1 MTKAPLALLVMGKT
15 LYRKDL
21 RLKNQ
26 FVEHMVVTEGG
37 GDGIV
42 NKNRWK
48 GTKVGNNA
56 QSFYED
62 FTWNVHYIS
71 SILIYQHEVFF
82 CKSVIYLRRMSRVKI
97 EIRNGEILWICNCNN
112 NLVYEN

>member
-1 MTKAPLALLVMGKT
+1 MYVQYCWVFSSTNQSINKNIPVPSSTVRVCCLLYPLFTHYFCNVGIPLHRQEMTKAPLALLVMGKT

-42 NKNRWK
+42 NENIWK
-48 GTKVGNNA
+48 GTKVGNNVL
-56 QSFYED
+56 S
-62 FTWNVHYIS
+62 
-71 SILIYQHEVFF
+71 
-82 CKSVIYLRRMSRVKI
+82 
-97 EIRNGEILWICNCNN
+97 
-112 NLVYEN
+112 

>member
-26 FVEHMVVTEGG
+26 FVEHMIVTEGG

-42 NKNRWK
+42 DKNIWK

-56 QSFYED
+56 LSLYEH
-62 FTWNVHYIS
+62 FTGNVHIINLNIS
-71 SILIYQHEVFF
+71 TGSSFF
-82 CKSVIYLRRMSRVKI
+82 V
-97 EIRNGEILWICNCNN
+97 
-112 NLVYEN
+112 